1 MKLQLFIVSFLLISI
16 FTNAQNIEKKRLYL
30 GNDTHVDLMYNGTEE
45 KWSQLILEMSDFYL
59 KLGEST
65 LKEEPAKQSKW
76 NYDCAYNLWVL
87 ENKTSPEYFQRIIAQ
102 IKNQQASVPYNFTL
116 PLYGASTAESVLRS
130 FYYGGHLER
139 KYGIDV
145 DIAVCQENA
154 TIPLGLTSLWA
165 GSGAM
170 YSWKGVCNCASKS
183 LTIGTRKHEIYW
195 NTGLDGQ
202 RTLMKWYSNYGWNG
216 ELGGYAENLEP
227 TMAVIKMDTMCDT
240 KRYPYRIA
248 GAFGKGWDNMI
259 NLSYDMQWG
268 VKYRTRPNTK
278 VFISNELDFFKDF
291 ETTYGDKLPA
301 ETLSYG
307 NEWDLLPVSFMTV
320 TGGIRRSMEKLR
332 NAEAMASIIVVD
344 SPDAFKNLADA
355 KKEAFYAISIISAHG
370 WTIDHPSIT
379 KKQFADWARIQE
391 YRIRNYT
398 DLLLAQSAKLL
409 SEKIITKGLNKRFYA
424 FNALNWVRTNVNDLK
439 YSGSKNIIVTEV
451 DSKKQIPFQ
460 FIEKNGSTYLRIMA
474 ENIPSVGY
482 KVFEISENEI
492 AISRKSFF
500 KQKGNNFETDFYKI
514 TLANDGTITSLV
526 DKKSGKD
533 YAKQTNGKYLNDLN
547 VTTNPMSK
555 GKNILTIEN
564 SGDISFT
571 IKCASEAPVKH
582 ISKITLYR
590 NSPRIDIENEIN
602 QNFTK
607 PIYHAYSF
615 NIDNP
620 TIWHE
625 EVGAVVKAKYESEG
639 GHYSNHMSR
648 VDHLTL
654 NHFVDVSN
662 EKEGITLSDLD
673 CLFMKVG
680 NSETQKLDSESAQIN
695 ILAGGQIDENFNLGI
710 PKQGGD
716 SLFFQNYALLPHASA
731 FNQTDAMKF
740 ALEHQNPLVSEMI
753 KGGNEFDEKQYSFL
767 KTDNKD
773 LLLWALKP
781 AEDGGVAA
789 RFWNMG
795 MTNETKI
802 ELVKKPKNVNF
813 ATHVETI
820 IDKLPVVN
828 NRITLK
834 TNQQQMKTILIEY

>member
-1 MKLQLFIVSFLLISI
+1 MKITLLLTCLLLQITTF
-16 FTNAQNIEKKRLYL
+16 AQDVPLKRLYL
-30 GNDTHVDLMYNGTEE
+30 ANDTHVDLMYNGTEE
-45 KWSQLILEMSDFYL
+45 KWSQLILEMAEFYL
-59 KLGEST
+59 NLGEST
-65 LKEEPAKQSKW
+65 IKEEPNKQSKW

-87 ENKTSPEYFQRIIAQ
+87 ENKTSPDYFKRIIAQ

-116 PLYGASTAESVLRS
+116 PIYGASTAESVIRS
-130 FYYGGHLER
+130 FYYGGYLER

-165 GSGAM
+165 GSGAK

-183 LTIGTRKHEIYW
+183 PTKGTRKNEIYW

-227 TMAVIKMDTMCDT
+227 TMAVIKMDTMCGT

-268 VKYRTRPNTK
+268 INYRTRPGTK
-278 VFISNELDFFKDF
+278 VFVSNELDFFKDF
-291 ETTYGDKLPA
+291 ETTYGDKLPT

-307 NEWDLLPVSFMTV
+307 NEWDLLPASLMTV
-320 TGGIRRSMEKLR
+320 SGGVRRSMEKLR
-332 NAEAMASIIVVD
+332 NAEAMASLIVVD
-344 SPDAFKNLADA
+344 KPDAFINLANA
-355 KKEAFYAISIISAHG
+355 KKDAYYAISTISAHG
-370 WTIDHPSIT
+370 WTIDGPIS
-379 KKQFADWARIQE
+379 KKQFSDWARIQA

-398 DLLLAQSAKLL
+398 DSLLAQSAKLL
-409 SEKIITKGLNKRFYA
+409 CEKIITKGLNKRFYV
-424 FNALNWVRTNVNDLK
+424 FNALNWIRTDVNDLK
-439 YSGSKNIIVTEV
+439 YSGSRNIIVTEAG
-451 DSKKQIPFQ
+451 DKRQIPFQ
-460 FIEKNGSTYLRIMA
+460 FIEKNGSTYLRVIA
-474 ENIPSVGY
+474 ENVPSVGY
-482 KVFEISENEI
+482 KVFEIIENKV
-492 AISRKSFF
+492 ANNSKAFS
-500 KQKGNNFETDFYKI
+500 KQKGNDFETDFYEI
-514 TLANDGTITSLV
+514 TLTNEGAISALI
-526 DKKSGKD
+526 DKKNGKN
-533 YAKQTNGKYLNDLN
+533 YAKQTNGKYLNDLDITTSS
-547 VTTNPMSK
+547 VTK
-555 GKNILTIEN
+555 GESTLTVEN
-564 SGDISFT
+564 SGAVSFT
-571 IKCASEAPVKH
+571 IKCTSATPMKH
-582 ISKITLYR
+582 ISRITLYK

-607 PIYHAYSF
+607 PVYYTFSF

-648 VDHLTL
+648 VDHLSL
-654 NHFVDVSN
+654 NHFADVSN

-673 CLFMKVG
+673 CLFMKIG
-680 NSETQKLDSESAQIN
+680 NSETQKLDSKSAQIN
-695 ILAGGQIDENFNLGI
+695 VLAGGQIDENFNLGI
-710 PKQGGD
+710 PKQGDD
-716 SLFFQNYALLPHASA
+716 SIFFQNYALLPHANA
-731 FNQTDAMKF
+731 FNHTDAMKF

-795 MTNETKI
+795 TTNEAKI
-802 ELVKKPKNVNF
+802 DLAKKPKIVNS
-813 ATHVETI
+813 ATHVETVI
-820 IDKLPVVN
+820 EQLPVVN
-828 NRITLK
+828 NGVKLN
-834 TNQQQMKTILIEY
+834 TNQQQMKTILIGY

>member
-1 MKLQLFIVSFLLISI
+1 MKKTLLFACLLFQTSI
-16 FTNAQNIEKKRLYL
+16 FAQEVPLKRLYL

-65 LKEEPAKQSKW
+65 VKEEPAKQSKW

-87 ENKTSPEYFQRIIAQ
+87 ENKTSPAYFQRIIAQ

-165 GSGAM
+165 GSGAK

-183 LTIGTRKHEIYW
+183 PTIGTRKNEIYW

-202 RTLMKWYSNYGWNG
+202 RTLMKWYSNYGWNA

-227 TMAVIKMDTMCDT
+227 TMAVIKMDTMCGT

-248 GAFGKGWDNMI
+248 AAFGKGWDNMI

-268 VKYRTRPNTK
+268 VSHRTRPGTK
-278 VFISNELDFFKDF
+278 VFVSNELDFFKDF

-307 NEWDLLPVSFMTV
+307 NEWDLLPASLMTV

-344 SPDAFKNLADA
+344 NPDAFINLENA
-355 KKEAFYAISIISAHG
+355 KKDAFYAISVISAHG
-370 WTIDHPSIT
+370 WTIDHSVT

-391 YRIRNYT
+391 YRIRNYS
-398 DLLLAQSAKLL
+398 DSLLAQSAKLL
-409 SEKIITKGLNKRFYA
+409 SEKIITKGINKRFYA
-424 FNALNWVRTNVNDLK
+424 FNALNWVRTDVNDLK
-439 YSGSKNIIVTEV
+439 YNGSKNIIVSEV
-451 DSKKQIPFQ
+451 DGKKQIPFQ
-460 FIEKNGSTYLRIMA
+460 FIEKNGSAYLRIMA

-482 KVFEISENEI
+482 KVFEILEN
-492 AISRKSFF
+492 KVTNNQQSFF
-500 KQKGNNFETDFYKI
+500 KRKGNNFETNFYRI
-514 TLANDGTITSLV
+514 TLTNEGAISSLI

-533 YAKQTNGKYLNDLN
+533 FAKQTNGKYLNDLDI
-547 VTTNPMSK
+547 TTNPIKK
-555 GKNILTIEN
+555 GKSVLTIEN
-564 SGDISFT
+564 SGAISFT
-571 IKCASEAPVKH
+571 IKSTSAAPMKH
-582 ISKITLYR
+582 ISKITLYK

-607 PIYHAYSF
+607 PVYHAYSF

-648 VDHLTL
+648 VDHLSL
-654 NHFVDVSN
+654 NHFADVSN

-680 NSETQKLDSESAQIN
+680 NSETQKLDSKSAQIN

-710 PKQGGD
+710 PKQDGD
-716 SLFFQNYALLPHASA
+716 SLFFQNYALLPHISA
-731 FNQTDAMKF
+731 FNQTNAMKF

-753 KGGNEFDEKQYSFL
+753 KGGNDLDEKQYSFL

-795 MTNETKI
+795 MANETKI
-802 ELVKKPKNVNF
+802 DLTKKPKIVNF
-813 ATHVETI
+813 ATHVETVI
-820 IDKLPVVN
+820 NEIPVVDN
-828 NRITLK
+828 GINLK
-834 TNQQQMKTILIEY
+834 TNQQQMKTVLIGY